1 MTSDPVTSDNR
12 YTVWAYLLAGVFA
25 SAIAYDLLRM
35 PVQVY
40 DSLNEI
46 LEASRQASVVQ
57 AFTASFEG
65 KAYMRPLRIAQIKA
79 LFDVSHGHYWLAYRG
94 FHVLLLGL
102 CVWLFTRALRVRS
115 ATDLVAAAAALT
127 VLTGMTTFK
136 GTVQEAFP
144 INHFLEMA
152 VASLVAF
159 NLARSRGG
167 WWVDAGTAAVFMAAV
182 LTLESGILVW
192 VVVAAAR
199 AAGFTGISNR
209 GVVAVTLLL
218 VGYLAIRFVWLDV
231 GTPGLMERSSGYWLS
246 VLEPEELER
255 RFGSW
260 PYGFYAYNVASSVS
274 SVLFAEPQSGVF
286 VAVRAWLQDEVRPR
300 LVIAFLSAVPTTA
313 LIVWAIARLGRRA
326 GDARSAGDD
335 TSRGVIFVAAAVIV
349 ASAVLSYAY
358 TKDEIMSTA
367 GVFYALA
374 AFHAFRTAI
383 AYSPAAPR
391 LLAGVLIGTMAITNS
406 GWAIRS
412 AGLHHVL
419 RLQAYRQRGDW
430 ALLPSRL
437 AAEGKPFE
445 VAPGAS
451 IVRSLR
457 TQALVLPAPNPE
469 VRSDWPENLWGD

>member
-1 MTSDPVTSDNR
+1 MSGNR
-12 YTVWAYLLAGVFA
+12 HALCAYLIAGIFT

-46 LEASRQASVVQ
+46 LEASRQPSAVQ
-57 AFTASFEG
+57 AFTGSFEG

-79 LFDVSHGHYWLAYRG
+79 LFDLSQGHYWLAYRG

-102 CVWLFTRALRVRS
+102 SVWLFTRALRVQS
-115 ATDLVAAAAALT
+115 ANDLAAAIAALT

-144 INHFLEMA
+144 INRFLEIA
-152 VASLVAF
+152 LACLIAF
-159 NLARSRGG
+159 NLAQSRGG
-167 WWVDAGTAAVFMAAV
+167 WWIDAGAAVLFAAAV
-182 LTLESGILVW
+182 LTLESGLLVW

-199 AAGFTGISNR
+199 AAGFRGISNR
-209 GVVAVTLLL
+209 GVAAVSVLLA
-218 VGYLAIRFVWLDV
+218 GYLAVRFVWLDV
-231 GTPGLMERSSGYWLS
+231 GTPGLSERSSGFWLA

-255 RFGSW
+255 RFAAW
-260 PYGFYAYNVASSVS
+260 PYGYYAYNVAASVS
-274 SVLFAEPQSGVF
+274 AVLFSEPQSGVF
-286 VAVRAWLQDEVRPR
+286 VAVRAWLQDEVRLR
-300 LVIAFLSAVPTTA
+300 VVIAFLSAVPTTA
-313 LIVWAIARLGRRA
+313 LIVWMVARLRRRTADTPAAAA
-326 GDARSAGDD
+326 GASK
-335 TSRGVIFVAAAVIV
+335 GVAFVAAAVLV

-374 AFHAFRTAI
+374 SFHAFRAAI
-383 AYSPAAPR
+383 AYAPAAPR
-391 LLAGVLIGTMAITNS
+391 FVAAGLIAALAITNAA
-406 GWAIRS
+406 WAIRS

-430 ALLPSRL
+430 AVLPSRL
-437 AAEGKPFE
+437 AAEGRPFE
-445 VAPGAS
+445 SAPGAS
-451 IVRSLR
+451 IVRTLR
-457 TQALVLPAPNPE
+457 AQALALRAPNPE